1 MVINIVVGIG
11 LEKSIIL
18 LRFIISS
25 EKSKIK
31 I

>member
-18 LRFIISS
+18 FRFIISS